1 MKTLKIQIPTGYEI
15 DEQKSTFQEIKF
27 KVVSKNIRDRIQT
40 IYDIFSLNGTTEED
54 FNKKWNKDL
63 FTTTE
68 IGIGLELL
76 IANAYNEG
84 RKSDW
89 DDGTWKRYPYLY
101 MQESDFR
108 LNFVNGNQEYSGAPS
123 ALCFNGS
130 EAGEN
135 CRDAVSK
142 FLPQYKQS
150 RLGVK

>member
-68 IGIGLELL
+68 IGLGLELL

-89 DDGTWKRYPYLY
+89 NDGSWKRYPYFY
-101 MQESDFR
+101 MQEKSFR
-108 LNFVNGNQEYSGAPS
+108 LNGVDDRSGCSDAPS

-130 EAGEN
+130 ESEEN